1 MIQSVNKVRLL
12 SNNKSIFTLIISI
25 LIIIIM
31 DSSLTIFCTPRSN
44 RIFNVSNTELYFI
57 YSIILIISNIVLF
70 NIVKSITSNL
80 NKYYYYIILI
90 IQSLLSITLLTI
102 YGQIILY
109 SIYSSFFILIVV
121 YISLLS
127 SIGFLSI
134 LTMKLM
140 RWFSYF

>member
-1 MIQSVNKVRLL
+1 VNKVRLL
-12 SNNKSIFTLIISI
+12 SNNKSIFTLIISMV
-25 LIIIIM
+25 IIIIM

-90 IQSLLSITLLTI
+90 IQGLYDLVLLDLKMTKMNGVELFKKLQNIDPDLSYRFITAANKAQT
-102 YGQIILY
+102 
-109 SIYSSFFILIVV
+109 FIL
-121 YISLLS
+121 
-127 SIGFLSI
+127 F
-134 LTMKLM
+134 
-140 RWFSYF
+140 